1 MIAKDKI
8 RVKLFSFDVK
18 ILDQSAE
25 SIVKAVQKAK
35 AQIKGPIPLPTKIKN
50 ILFYVLLMSI
60 KSQES
65 NLRCELIKGLLIS

>member
-25 SIVKAVQKAK
+25 SIVRAVQKAK